1 MNMKVAMA
9 IYFPLWSAIFFQEI
23 LTVSCFQILPTQM
36 VVTRVDRSYG
46 RNIHKRAFAY
56 PLFLAQQQVPKE
68 RTDEVVEVGSKE
80 YFAGMLERGI
90 EGEPVERVSGDKI
103 LGPTFK
109 FVGGFAIAL
118 LALFLGFMSANGL
131 F

>member
-1 MNMKVAMA
+1 
-9 IYFPLWSAIFFQEI
+9 
-23 LTVSCFQILPTQM
+23 M

-46 RNIHKRAFAY
+46 GNTNTRADTY

-68 RTDEVVEVGSKE
+68 RTDEVVEVGSKA
-80 YFAGMLERGI
+80 YFAGMLERDI

-109 FVGGFAIAL
+109 FVGGFSIAL
-118 LALFLGFMSANGL
+118 LVLFLGFMSANGL